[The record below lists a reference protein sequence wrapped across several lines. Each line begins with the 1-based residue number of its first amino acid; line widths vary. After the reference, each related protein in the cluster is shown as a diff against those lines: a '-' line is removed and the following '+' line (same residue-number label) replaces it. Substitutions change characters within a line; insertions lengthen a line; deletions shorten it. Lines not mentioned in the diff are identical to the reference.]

1 MNSKTVTTVLI
12 VEDQSLIRD
21 AIAMLLSLEDNL
33 SIVGKCSNGQEAIDY
48 LNDNSAPHIILSD
61 IEMPLVSGL
70 DLATHVKNKNL
81 GAKVVLMTTF
91 SKPGYIKRA
100 LSAGVKG
107 FILKESD
114 SDYLID
120 AIYKVSAGE
129 KVISTELA
137 IMALDDNNPLSKKEM
152 SALKLASEGLK
163 TQDIAQSLFLSEGT
177 IRNYLSEAI
186 SKLDATNRVDAAL
199 QTLREC
205 AHPARRTGPRKSAQ
219 RAGRGRAV

>member
-33 SIVGKCSNGQEAIDY
+33 TIVGKCSNGQEAIDY
-48 LNDNSAPHIILSD
+48 LNDNTAPHIILSD

-186 SKLDATNRVDAAL
+186 SKLDATNRVDAARIAKQKGWL
-199 QTLREC
+199 
-205 AHPARRTGPRKSAQ
+205 
-219 RAGRGRAV
+219 

>member
-1 MNSKTVTTVLI
+1 MNLKAKTTILI

-21 AIAMLLSLEDNL
+21 AIAMLLSLEDDL
-33 SIVGKCSNGQEAIDY
+33 TIAAKCSNGQEAIKY
-48 LNDNSAPHIILSD
+48 LSDHPAPDIILSD

-70 DLATHVKNKNL
+70 DLAAHVTEKFL
-81 GAKVVLMTTF
+81 STKVVLMTTF

-100 LSAGVKG
+100 LSLGVKG

-120 AIYKVSAGE
+120 AIHKVSAGE

-137 IMALDDNNPLSKKEM
+137 IMALDDNNPLSQKEM
-152 SALKLASEGLK
+152 AALKLASDGLK

-177 IRNYLSEAI
+177 VRNYLSEAI
-186 SKLDATNRVDAAL
+186 SKLDATNRVDAARIAKQKGWL
-199 QTLREC
+199 
-205 AHPARRTGPRKSAQ
+205 
-219 RAGRGRAV
+219 

>member
-1 MNSKTVTTVLI
+1 MNVKAKTTILI

-21 AIAMLLSLEDNL
+21 AIAMLLSLEDDL
-33 SIVGKCSNGQEAIDY
+33 TIAGKCSNGQEAIKY
-48 LNDNSAPHIILSD
+48 LSDHPAPDIILSD

-70 DLATHVKNKNL
+70 DLAAHVTEQCFSS
-81 GAKVVLMTTF
+81 KVVLMTTF

-100 LSAGVKG
+100 LSLGVKG

-120 AIYKVSAGE
+120 TIHKVSAGE

-137 IMALDDNNPLSKKEM
+137 IMALDDNNPLSQKEM
-152 SALKLASEGLK
+152 AALKLASDGLK

-177 IRNYLSEAI
+177 VRNYLSEAI
-186 SKLDATNRVDAAL
+186 SKLDATNRVDAARIAKQKGWL
-199 QTLREC
+199 
-205 AHPARRTGPRKSAQ
+205 
-219 RAGRGRAV
+219 